1 MTGGARADGGAGDGG
16 RPPVGGRWGVLYAV
30 VVAALAIEIALLAWL
45 TEAFR

>member
-1 MTGGARADGGAGDGG
+1 MTGGARAGGGTGDGE

-30 VVAALAIEIALLAWL
+30 VVAALAAEIAFLAWL